1 VNRPATGVRPETGS
15 DAARS
20 ALTAGSPTLRVAGPV
35 ILVGAAILAVIAG
48 LAFGGGAAPNLLLDP
63 GPVVRWGLPVVKAL
77 SNLGAAAMLGSLVL
91 ALFALRSGA
100 RSFEV
105 ALDTAS
111 IGAAVFTV
119 ASAVAGLFTFLQTLG
134 VKLSAGPEFGA
145 QLGRFLLE
153 LPLGQAWLMTVL
165 IGAVI
170 TIAAFAFRGWTAT
183 LLTAILASCAFIPLA
198 TQGHA
203 GDLSGHDAAVNSLLL
218 HTIGAAVWIGGLVL
232 LIVLRGSR
240 SELADTARSRAA
252 STKAGPSL
260 TSKDAVKTKTAPG
273 AKSRGTSK
281 GAITFAAVVRRYSSL
296 ALAAYIVVAVSGVA
310 RSIVAVG
317 DWAGMLSPYG
327 GLIAAKAIVLILL
340 GALGARYRTKLIPRL
355 EAGGSENVRRSQNTG
370 GSEKA
375 RGSQNGGSGPFWTL
389 VLLELAL
396 MGIAS
401 GLAAALSRTAPPTGL
416 EVATSRTPAEILT
429 GSVLPPELTPIR
441 WITSWN
447 VDLIWAV
454 AAAFGIALYVTGVLR
469 LRRRGDAWP
478 VYRTIFWILGMLA
491 LVWVTGGAINAYQ
504 EYLFSVHMLGHMML
518 SMAIPLLL
526 VAGAPV
532 TLALRAIDKRD
543 DGTRGGREWILWA
556 VQSPFSRVVTNPFV
570 AAAIFVLSLWAF
582 YFTDLVRWAM
592 TDHIGHEW
600 MTMHFLISGYLFVL
614 SLIGADPV
622 PQRLPYAGR
631 LITLI
636 AVMATHAFFGMAI
649 MMQSGLMVA
658 EWFGSMGRTW
668 GATPLQDQYVGG
680 GVAWSVGEIP
690 TLILAITVAIQWSRS
705 DAKMQKRQDR
715 AADRSGDAELEEYNA
730 RLAELAEKD
739 RRASARGR

>member
-1 VNRPATGVRPETGS
+1 MNRPSTSPDAREQAPSRTGQGPGPGRAVGGLGSLRATGPAILV
-15 DAARS
+15 
-20 ALTAGSPTLRVAGPV
+20 VAGV
-35 ILVGAAILAVIAG
+35 FGAIAG

-63 GPVVRWGLPVVKAL
+63 GPVVRWGLPIATL
-77 SNLGAAAMLGSLVL
+77 LGNLGGAAMLGSLVL
-91 ALFALRSGA
+91 ALFGLRSGT

-119 ASAVAGLFTFLQTLG
+119 AGAVSGLFTFLQTLG
-134 VKLSAGPEFGA
+134 VKLSAGAEFGA
-145 QLGRFLLE
+145 QLGRFLTE
-153 LPLGQAWLMTVL
+153 VPLGQAWLMTV
-165 IGAVI
+165 IAGAVI

-183 LLTAILASCAFIPLA
+183 LLTAILAAVAFVPLA

-203 GDLSGHDAAVNSLLL
+203 GELSGHDAAVNSLLL
-218 HTIGAAVWIGGLVL
+218 HTVAAAVWLGGLLL

-240 SELADTARSRAA
+240 TDLVDGGGKASARGQDAPRAGGRTNAPRLA
-252 STKAGPSL
+252 KG
-260 TSKDAVKTKTAPG
+260 
-273 AKSRGTSK
+273 RGT
-281 GAITFAAVVRRYSSL
+281 TYAALVRRYSSL
-296 ALAAYIVVAVSGVA
+296 ALAAYVVVAISGIA

-317 DWAGMLSPYG
+317 DWAGMLTPYG
-327 GLIAAKAIVLILL
+327 GIIVAKSVVLILL
-340 GALGARYRTKLIPRL
+340 GALGARYRTRLIPKLDR
-355 EAGGSENVRRSQNTG
+355 GG
-370 GSEKA
+370 A
-375 RGSQNGGSGPFWTL
+375 GPFWTL
-389 VLLELAL
+389 VLLELGL

-401 GLAAALSRTAPPTGL
+401 GLAVALARTPPPTGT
-416 EVATSRTPAEILT
+416 EPASVRTPAEILT
-429 GSVLPPELTPIR
+429 GSRLPPALTLDR
-441 WITSWN
+441 WFTQWN
-447 VDLIWAV
+447 IDLVWAV
-454 AAAFGIALYVTGVLR
+454 VAGFALVLYVAGVRR
-469 LRRRGDAWP
+469 LRARGDVWP
-478 VYRTIFWILGMLA
+478 VHRTIFWILGLLM

-532 TLALRAIDKRD
+532 TLALRAIDKRT

-556 VQSPFSRVVTNPFV
+556 VHSPFSRVVTNPFV
-570 AAAIFVLSLWAF
+570 AAAIFVFSLWAF

-592 TDHIGHEW
+592 VDHIGHEW

-614 SLIGADPV
+614 SLVGADPV
-622 PQRLPYAGR
+622 PRRLPYAGR

-649 MMQSGLMVA
+649 MMQSGLMVS
-658 EWFGSMGRTW
+658 EWFGAMGRTW

-680 GVAWSVGEIP
+680 GVAWSIGEIP

-705 DAKMQKRQDR
+705 DEKAEKR
-715 AADRSGDAELEEYNA
+715 ADRHADRTGDAELAEYNA

-739 RRASARGR
+739 RRSAAR

>member
-1 VNRPATGVRPETGS
+1 MNRPSSGVRPQPGTGS
-15 DAARS
+15 DRT
-20 ALTAGSPTLRVAGPV
+20 ALPSGSSTLRIAGPV
-35 ILVGAAILAVIAG
+35 ILVGAAVLAVVAG

-63 GPVVRWGLPVVKAL
+63 GPVVRWGLPVVKTL

-100 RSFEV
+100 RSFEI

-165 IGAVI
+165 AGAVI

-183 LLTAILASCAFIPLA
+183 LLTAILAAVSFIPLA

-218 HTIGAAVWIGGLVL
+218 HTIGAAVWIGGLLL

-240 SELADTARSRAA
+240 SELSGAPKGGKSEADRGSASAERS
-252 STKAGPSL
+252 P
-260 TSKDAVKTKTAPG
+260 KTAKG
-273 AKSRGTSK
+273 AKGRASAPRRGV
-281 GAITFAAVVRRYSSL
+281 TFAAVVRRYSSL
-296 ALAAYIVVAVSGVA
+296 ALVAYVVVAVSGVA

-317 DWAGMLSPYG
+317 DWAGMLTPYG
-327 GLIAAKAIVLILL
+327 GLIVAKAVVLILL
-340 GALGARYRTKLIPRL
+340 GALGARYRTRLIPKL
-355 EAGGSENVRRSQNTG
+355 ETS
-370 GSEKA
+370 
-375 RGSQNGGSGPFWTL
+375 GSGPFWTL

-401 GLAAALSRTAPPTGL
+401 GLAAALSRTPPPAGL
-416 EVATSRTPAEILT
+416 EAPAVRTPAEILT
-429 GSVLPPELTPIR
+429 GSALPPELTPIR
-441 WITSWN
+441 WLTMWN
-447 VDLIWAV
+447 LDLIWAV
-454 AAAFGIALYVTGVLR
+454 AAVLGVVLYLLGVRR
-469 LRRRGDAWP
+469 LRARGDSWP
-478 VYRTIFWILGMLA
+478 IHRTVFWILGMAA

-526 VAGAPV
+526 VSGSPV
-532 TLALRAIDKRD
+532 TLALRAIDKRG

-556 VQSPFSRVVTNPFV
+556 VHSPFSRVVTNPFV

-622 PQRLPYAGR
+622 PRRLPYAGR

-658 EWFGSMGRTW
+658 EWFGAMGRTW

-705 DAKMQKRQDR
+705 DAKVQKRADR

-739 RRASARGR
+739 RRAAARGH